1 VTRKVT
7 KRLLQLVEEGVI
19 DPATLARGLLGY
31 MSEDDVADFARA
43 NEYLADDDDEEDECP
58 TSKP

>member
-1 VTRKVT
+1 
-7 KRLLQLVEEGVI
+7 VEEGVI